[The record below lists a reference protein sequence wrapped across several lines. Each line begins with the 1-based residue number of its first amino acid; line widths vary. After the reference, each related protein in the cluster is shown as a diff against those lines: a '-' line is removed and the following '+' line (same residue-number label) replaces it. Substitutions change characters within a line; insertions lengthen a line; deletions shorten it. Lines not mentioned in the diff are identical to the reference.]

1 MLSWLFLAP
10 RQPHG
15 LTISTRAPITK
26 HTTSYP
32 VLSLLDVLGVQPVY
46 NKVEGSFES
55 QRG

>member
-32 VLSLLDVLGVQPVY
+32 VLSLLDVLDVQPVY